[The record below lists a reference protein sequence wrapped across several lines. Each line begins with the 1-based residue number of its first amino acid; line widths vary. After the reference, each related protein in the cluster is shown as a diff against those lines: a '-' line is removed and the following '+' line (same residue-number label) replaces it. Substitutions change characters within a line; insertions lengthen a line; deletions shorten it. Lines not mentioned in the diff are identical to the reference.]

1 MLSAFLFFFCCPFC
15 FTISVFIAMFGAVAV
30 CVCLCVCVWLRL
42 WCKYSFYFANYGQ
55 EQQRRKRATKKERKE
70 AEQTTRTT
78 SATGNDVYGPPFW
91 PLAAI
96 LCNFFCAEP
105 PLPPHTVTAASE
117 SFFQVVPRVI

>member
-1 MLSAFLFFFCCPFC
+1 MCV
-15 FTISVFIAMFGAVAV
+15 SVSV
-30 CVCLCVCVWLRL
+30 CVCVCG
-42 WCKYSFYFANYGQ
+42 CGFGANIPFILQ
-55 EQQRRKRATKKERKE
+55 IMAKNNSEENEQAKKERKE

-105 PLPPHTVTAASE
+105 PLPHTVTAVSE